1 MALGELAHKIQ
12 HVKLKPYRLEPINE
26 ESWANIPKV
35 FRKGRYKRK
44 YKVMPYT
51 MSIVHTSQI
60 ATPYDLAKFMCEHY
74 GFGTWVICFYDK
86 FKKNKNFKQYFP
98 CLWKDCKFFDSCKI
112 KERKRANP
120 VKYKACKMNPKHRP
134 NWSSRAWVEIT
145 QKQNIDPNNPDDDFI
160 FSLNTKKN
168 QMRKFW
174 FWQSKKHRKKID
186 REDVY
191 F

>member
-120 VKYKACKMNPKHRP
+120 VKYKACKMNPKNKP
-134 NWSSRAWVEIT
+134 NWSSRAWVEI
-145 QKQNIDPNNPDDDFI
+145 KQRQNPSNPEEYFAFRLI
-160 FSLNTKKN
+160 NKRN
-168 QMRKFW
+168 RMRLMW
-174 FWQSKKHRKKID
+174 FWETKKHRKKME
-186 REDVY
+186 REDIY